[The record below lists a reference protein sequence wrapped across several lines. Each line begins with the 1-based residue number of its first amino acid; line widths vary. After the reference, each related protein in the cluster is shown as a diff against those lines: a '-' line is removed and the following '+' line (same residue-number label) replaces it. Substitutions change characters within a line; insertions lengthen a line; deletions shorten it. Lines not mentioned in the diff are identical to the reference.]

1 MRRNY
6 VAPLAIILACG
17 MLSACNTEEELLKQK
32 LKVLEAEE
40 KALVGIQQ
48 TLKDIQG
55 LEAWRVSIF
64 LSEDLLNSVLAGR
77 QYRHPC
83 TWRRRCNR
91 PGSLHEGRL
100 QSWAATRERGSSR
113 SEEGPGCLSGSCWGC
128 PDRNPGD
135 RGCPTAAAA
144 SSSSRQPCTSRQMGL
159 FDFKLGGFAR
169 DLMQVKITD
178 ELRKVGEITIPIE
191 TKIPLSIPAK
201 ETPIA
206 FTGVKGVVATLH
218 YPSPVRQRSRRSFLC
233 LTGSTFTGRS
243 PPKEGLSD
251 ETRIHDCSGHQRGHR
266 CACGTSRRHRRQR
279 GRCS

>member
-6 VAPLAIILACG
+6 VAPLAIILACV

-55 LEAWRVSIF
+55 LEGPGGVSIF
-64 LSEDLLNSVLAGR
+64 LSEDLLNSVLAGADNIVI
-77 QYRHPC
+77 PV
-83 TWRRRCNR
+83 
-91 PGSLHEGRL
+91 PGVDGATVQVRSMRADFKVGLPLVNVEAVASKKGLDASLDLVGVALIETQVLEGDPQQL
-100 QSWAATRERGSSR
+100 QLRVHLDSLVPRAK
-113 SEEGPGCLSGSCWGC
+113 WGF
-128 PDRNPGD
+128 
-135 RGCPTAAAA
+135 
-144 SSSSRQPCTSRQMGL
+144 
-159 FDFKLGGFAR
+159 FDFKFGGFAR

-206 FTGVKGVVATLH
+206 FTGVKGVVATPALSITGKATITTVLPLPDGLH
-218 YPSPVRQRSRRSFLC
+218 VYGKI
-233 LTGSTFTGRS
+233 TAKGGA
-243 PPKEGLSD
+243 
-251 ETRIHDCSGHQRGHR
+251 I
-266 CACGTSRRHRRQR
+266 
-279 GRCS
+279 